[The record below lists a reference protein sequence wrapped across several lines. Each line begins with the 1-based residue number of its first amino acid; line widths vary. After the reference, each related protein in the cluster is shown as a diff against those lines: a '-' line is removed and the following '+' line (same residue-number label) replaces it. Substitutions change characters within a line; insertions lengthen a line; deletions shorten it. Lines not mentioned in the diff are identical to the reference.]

1 MDTTPDDLVAVNLL
15 RYETVQLRSP
25 TLPRATFYEGTPPME
40 FIRSKVTEIF
50 RKNPWL
56 QGRLVRGKGRVVLQ
70 YPREAG
76 PIDRYLRVVSIP
88 SLRFD
93 TSFPDFTTALKDLV
107 PKRGNLCL
115 DKDEEL
121 FRVTVVNISENRF
134 AVVMAT
140 SHVFADGHTFYQIH
154 RMLSADEPVRPLIVE
169 RVYSSRDD
177 IDAAIRGGDDA
188 LPWMSSPRFLAN
200 VAGTLLRRRP
210 LTLNLFSVDRDA
222 IERIRQEY
230 AATHSPKFISS
241 NDILAS
247 EFFAKTDCD
256 LMFMTIN
263 FRDRIPHLTS
273 DHAGNYQTLIA
284 FQKEDFASPE
294 LIRTAFSGY
303 RRAIS
308 GDLPGFFKSTRLKL
322 GGFTNLSGFYKN
334 VELPGCRLL
343 AHRMV
348 IVDSLPL
355 LPFDY
360 SAFVF
365 KSNESEM
372 SMITATRNPAVLA
385 NMPILK
391 ERVV

>member
-1 MDTTPDDLVAVNLL
+1 MDTTSDDLATVNLL

-25 TLPRATFYEGTPPME
+25 TLPRATFYEGSPPLE
-40 FIRSKVTEIF
+40 FIRSKAAEIF
-50 RKNPWL
+50 GKNPWL

-76 PIDRYLRVVSIP
+76 PIDPYVRIVSIP

-93 TSFPDFTTALKDLV
+93 ASFSDFAAALKDLI

-115 DKDEEL
+115 DKDEPL
-121 FRVTVVNISENRF
+121 FQVIIVNISEKRF
-134 AVVMAT
+134 ALVVAT

-210 LTLNLFSVDRDA
+210 LKLNLFKVDQEA

-230 AATHSPKFISS
+230 AAHNQPKFISS
-241 NDILAS
+241 NDIIAS

-256 LMFMTIN
+256 LMFMTVN

-294 LIRTAFSGY
+294 LIRAAFTGY
-303 RRAIS
+303 RRALS

-343 AHRMV
+343 SHRMV

-365 KSNESEM
+365 KSNQNET
-372 SMITATRNPAVLA
+372 SMMTATRKPAVLET
-385 NMPILK
+385 MPILK
-391 ERVV
+391 ERIV